1 MRIALLR
8 TIIVAFISVIAIPV
22 LGQNQLRQKGEF
34 GFGGGVT
41 NYVGDLNP
49 KYNFKFQKPGANAF
63 FRKNILDEFLTLRTN
78 LLFSYIGADEAKLK
92 DAFQKAR
99 SASFNS
105 NITELAMTLEYN
117 FFDFRSEHDLK
128 IRRIHS
134 PYLYWGMAVSALSG
148 ETTGPSG
155 IESGFGTA
163 MTYGVGVKIKIS
175 HFWNIGGDFGIRH
188 TYSDLLDGYKNSDLG
203 NTSSKN
209 DQYFFTGIYLSY
221 SILENSCPEPSR
233 GSLNKK

>member
-1 MRIALLR
+1 MSYMRRVIFHILL
-8 TIIVAFISVIAIPV
+8 TLLTTASV
-22 LGQNQLRQKGEF
+22 LSQNQLRQKGEF

-49 KYNFKFQKPGANAF
+49 RYNFKFQKPGVNGF
-63 FRKNILDEFLTLRTN
+63 YRKNIIDEFLTLRTN
-78 LLFSYIGADEAKLK
+78 LLFSYLSANENRLK
-92 DAFQKAR
+92 DPLQKAR
-99 SASFNS
+99 AGSFNTTV
-105 NITELAMTLEYN
+105 TELGLSLEYN

-134 PYLYWGMAVSALSG
+134 PYLYWGAAVAALSG
-148 ETTGPSG
+148 ESTGPS
-155 IESGFGTA
+155 IAESGFGTS
-163 MTYGVGVKIKIS
+163 MMYGVGVKIKIS

-188 TYSDLLDGYKNSDLG
+188 TYNDKLDGYTNHDIG

-209 DQYFFTGIYLSY
+209 DQYFFTGLYFSY

>member
-1 MRIALLR
+1 MRRA
-8 TIIVAFISVIAIPV
+8 IILILFFTSFGPILA
-22 LGQNQLRQKGEF
+22 QNQLKQKGEF

-49 KYNFKFQKPGANAF
+49 KYNFKFQKPGVNGF
-63 FRKNILDEFLTLRTN
+63 YRKNILDEFLTLRTN
-78 LLFSYIGADEAKLK
+78 LLFSYLSANESRLSDPY
-92 DAFQKAR
+92 QKAR
-99 SASFNS
+99 AGSFS
-105 NITELAMTLEYN
+105 STLTELGISLEYN

-134 PYLYWGMAVSALSG
+134 PYLYFGGSVAALAG
-148 ETTGPSG
+148 ESTGPS
-155 IESGFGTA
+155 ISDSGFGTSL
-163 MTYGVGVKIKIS
+163 MYGVGVKIKIS

-188 TYSDLLDGYKNSDLG
+188 TYSDNLDGYTNADIGNS
-203 NTSSKN
+203 SSKN
-209 DQYFFTGIYLSY
+209 DQYFFTGIYFSY